1 VNKSP
6 LARLTAIVCTT
17 FALAMPLVP
26 KTAHADLQCSATP
39 QPLIEPSSTADK
51 GGAGGTGQQA
61 DKGGTGGTG
70 QQADKGGTGGT
81 GQQADKGGTGGTGQQ
96 ADKGGTGGTGTRAD
110 KGGVGG
116 TGQQVDKGGVGG
128 TGIVGVITGFASIC
142 INGLE
147 VKYDRGTPVSRN
159 GSPAQA
165 DHLALG
171 QVVSVEAVGAGG
183 DLRARKISILD
194 AVVGPVS
201 RVQGQEL
208 EVLGQRV
215 RVGGEGTVAG
225 ERAGLK
231 VGQVVRVSGERTAEG
246 VIAATRVE
254 PAAEPRASVVGIATA
269 VDAKS
274 FRIGNLRVERNE
286 RTRDVREGQEVL
298 VVGEMAGGQL
308 RPERAHIAPSLDF
321 GRGVDRVVVEG
332 YLARAKPLSRQLSIG
347 THAIETGSDTRYV
360 GGNAGELQ
368 PDRRVRI
375 EGRLAP
381 DGGLRAERVEY
392 RKEPLRS
399 ERGAS
404 SSGGARRGESRD
416 GDGGGREGGQDSG
429 GREGHGDDGGSGRD
443 HSDQDKSGHD
453 GSGRDR
459 SDSSGHGGHGSDS
472 GLDRSRPDRPN
483 RSDRSHRDD
492 RPDRSRDR

>member
-1 VNKSP
+1 MNKTP
-6 LARLTAIVCTT
+6 LARLAAIVCTT
-17 FALAMPLVP
+17 FALAMPLAP
-26 KTAHADLQCSATP
+26 SSAHADLQCSATP

-51 GGAGGTGQQA
+51 GG
-61 DKGGTGGTG
+61 TGGTG
-70 QQADKGGTGGT
+70 QQADKGGAGGT

-147 VKYDRGTPVSRN
+147 VKYDRGTAVTHN
-159 GSPAQA
+159 GAPAQL
-165 DHLALG
+165 DRLALG
-171 QVVSVEAVGAGG
+171 QVVSVEAMGTGNE
-183 DLRARKISILD
+183 LRARKIAILD
-194 AVVGPVS
+194 AVVGPIS
-201 RVQGQEL
+201 RMQGQEL

-215 RVGGEGTVAG
+215 RLAGEGLVAG
-225 ERAGLK
+225 ERASLK
-231 VGQVVRVSGERTAEG
+231 VGQTVRVSGERTAEG
-246 VIAATRVE
+246 TIAATRVE
-254 PAAEPRASVVGIATA
+254 PASEPRASVLGTATA

-332 YLARAKPLSRQLSIG
+332 YVARSKPLSRQLSIG
-347 THAIETGSDTRYV
+347 THAIETAGDTRYV

-368 PDRRVRI
+368 PDRRVRV
-375 EGRLAP
+375 EGKLAP

-404 SSGGARRGESRD
+404 SGGARRGDARD
-416 GDGGGREGGQDSG
+416 GDGGSREGGQDGG

-459 SDSSGHGGHGSDS
+459 SDNSGHGGHGSDS